1 MDVLKSIDEFNKA
14 MTAYKT
20 VTTHTVTDSNGKSIT
35 IPVDGSNNKLVYTYI
50 KEQIWKKISATP
62 LTFDENHTIYDFDQV
77 KKQLADRFDV
87 FAPFTFADTKPTPQ
101 SNTITDVVNAY
112 NTLTKSL
119 NQFTRVIIE
128 EDERVTAEALRSHKK
143 ELIEHAFELKR
154 IANEVKANK
163 DSIIDLGTKIR

>member
-1 MDVLKSIDEFNKA
+1 M
-14 MTAYKT
+14 
-20 VTTHTVTDSNGKSIT
+20 
-35 IPVDGSNNKLVYTYI
+35 
-50 KEQIWKKISATP
+50 
-62 LTFDENHTIYDFDQV
+62 
-77 KKQLADRFDV
+77 
-87 FAPFTFADTKPTPQ
+87 FAPFTFADTKPVPQ

-143 ELIEHAFELKR
+143 ELVDHAFELKR